1 MIMVSNEVLTRTYF
15 IKLIG
20 LGKHVSKFYFYK
32 NMSDLQQVIRAR
44 DGQSCDVKSHKVPK
58 WVKQANIDIKIWEK
72 LMKRR
77 IYWLLKL
84 LRFHVGI

>member
-1 MIMVSNEVLTRTYF
+1 
-15 IKLIG
+15 
-20 LGKHVSKFYFYK
+20 
-32 NMSDLQQVIRAR
+32 MSDLQQVIRAR
-44 DGQSCDVKSHKVPK
+44 DGQSCEAKRYKTAK
-58 WVKQANIDIKIWEK
+58 WIKQANKDIKIWEK